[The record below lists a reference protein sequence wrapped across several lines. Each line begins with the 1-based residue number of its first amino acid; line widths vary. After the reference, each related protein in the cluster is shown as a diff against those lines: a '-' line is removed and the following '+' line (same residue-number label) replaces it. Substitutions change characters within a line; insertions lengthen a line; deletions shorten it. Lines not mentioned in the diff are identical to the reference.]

1 MVGARWD
8 QVNRDTAKAR
18 SQQQGWGER
27 QSEVK
32 EEAAGWGT
40 RTAVLTPAP
49 LRAQQTNPSNIPTI
63 KT

>member
-32 EEAAGWGT
+32 EEAHASA
-40 RTAVLTPAP
+40 TADALTLCHQAMHGV
-49 LRAQQTNPSNIPTI
+49 
-63 KT
+63 